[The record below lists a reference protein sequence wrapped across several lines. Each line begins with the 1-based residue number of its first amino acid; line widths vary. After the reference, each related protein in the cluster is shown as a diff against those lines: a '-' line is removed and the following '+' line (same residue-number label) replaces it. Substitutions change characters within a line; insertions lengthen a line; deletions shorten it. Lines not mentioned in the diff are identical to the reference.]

1 MQSANLFGPLKGL
14 CPHKA
19 LIGLTQTTSSTS
31 GYDFGHVLILNRLQ
45 IIPAFFFKQFDK
57 EVKIL
62 TFFKEV
68 LISIIFN

>member
-1 MQSANLFGPLKGL
+1 
-14 CPHKA
+14 
-19 LIGLTQTTSSTS
+19 
-31 GYDFGHVLILNRLQ
+31 VLILNRLQ
-45 IIPAFFFKQFDK
+45 IIPAFFFKQFDNK

>member
-1 MQSANLFGPLKGL
+1 MIAFRFL
-14 CPHKA
+14 CLLARYSP
-19 LIGLTQTTSSTS
+19 
-31 GYDFGHVLILNRLQ
+31 YDFGHVLILNRLQ

-57 EVKIL
+57 KEVNIL